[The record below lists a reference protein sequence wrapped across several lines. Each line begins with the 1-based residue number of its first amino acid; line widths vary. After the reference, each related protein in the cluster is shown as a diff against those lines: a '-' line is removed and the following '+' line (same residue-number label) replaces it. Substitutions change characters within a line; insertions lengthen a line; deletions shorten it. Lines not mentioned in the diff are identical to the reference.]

1 MSDQPHKIK
10 ILSWG
15 AVYESLLIAFALTTF
30 FGIRMYIS
38 EDPGFSW
45 QTGVTSFIF
54 TFLVAFS
61 ITAVDHALVNWFQV
75 KFPWQKDNVKRIT
88 IEFVLTSI
96 TAAIII
102 SIIYLAFLALNKGVC
117 VGGPMEVEIMD
128 HIAIAVMINLIM
140 LGIAETNF
148 MVKQW
153 KESIVQQEKL
163 KRENAESKYQALN
176 NQVNPHFLFNSLNTL
191 TSLIVQSQKQ
201 SLEFV
206 HRFSAVY
213 RYVLDTTDK
222 TVVDINE
229 ELQFIHSYLHL
240 QEARHGDSLKTSIGI
255 KSGDLNKLIPPLSM
269 QLLIENAIKHNEIS
283 KSHPIL
289 IHIYTK
295 ENYLVIENNY
305 QPRKEKLQDTGK
317 GLKNL
322 EERYAYLTEEK
333 PFFGVKDNKFVAKIP
348 LLEDE

>member
-240 QEARHGDSLKTSIGI
+240 QEARYGDSLKTSIGI

-295 ENYLVIENNY
+295 ENFLVIENNY
-305 QPRKEKLQDTGK
+305 QPRKEKLNDTGK
-317 GLKNL
+317 GIKNL